1 MVLNKAET
9 MRKAIT
15 CLVLKALL
23 LVIFSGWVSIWI
35 LRPTKFW
42 TKLWL
47 RLERKTSTPAFG
59 YTGPDIFLYS
69 FPLILLA
76 ALGAIYLQAHRY
88 QDLSLAK
95 KKVRVKL
102 SRRLIFIR
110 GPLGFVSAAELL
122 TIVIFV
128 GLMGWTLYSYVSND
142 FSRISP
148 KKVLKSGNHHIWQY
162 KLAKFGTRLGY
173 IGNLCLAVLFL
184 PVTRGLDLLQMI
196 GVHFE
201 MSVKYHIWLGNTMM
215 VIYTL
220 HGVCFSVVWG
230 SRNSLIKE
238 LTRWDRTGPANL
250 PGGIALLSGMIMWL
264 TSIKPIRRKFF
275 ELFYY
280 THHLYV
286 VFIVF
291 FALHTNDRHFCT
303 VLSGIFLFLL
313 DRFLRFLQSGRTVK
327 ILSARI
333 LPCKAVELTLSR
345 HPGLKYVSTSV
356 ILLKIPVISRLQW
369 HPFSITSSS
378 SVDKDRISVMIK
390 CQGEWTERLYNFIY
404 ASHISKIRDVSL
416 SASVEGPYGPDSNY
430 FLRYDS
436 LLLIAGGSGVTPFLS
451 ILQEIMSQ
459 QLNSTPRVL
468 LIVVVKKRED
478 LSMLNAISPTLLHQS
493 GLQSEGFL
501 NVEAFVTQEEAP
513 DYESPTPNYEF
524 KAVQF
529 ETEGI
534 NSTIPALLG
543 TESKL
548 WRASLIFTTF
558 VVFLI
563 LLGLLNSL
571 FVYPKDHNSY
581 NIYPSWGRRLFINLA
596 LAMGICITVC
606 AMSIWKWKTCMKLI
620 ANGHGHS
627 AVKLDEGRQELPI
640 WEDPGCTDCLSLL
653 HLDNVHYGRRPDFQG
668 IFSTCAK
675 EKFGSN
681 VGVLVSGPQG
691 MQESVASV
699 CRQHCSFTNNS
710 TIAFNFHS
718 ISFCL

>member
-1 MVLNKAET
+1 MKKT
-9 MRKAIT
+9 II
-15 CLVLKALL
+15 CSVLKALL

-35 LRPTKFW
+35 LKPTKFW

-47 RLERKTSTPAFG
+47 RLEKKTSTPAFG

-69 FPLILLA
+69 FLLILLA
-76 ALGAIYLQAHRY
+76 ALGAIYVQARGY

-95 KKVRVKL
+95 KVVRVKL

-110 GPLGFVSAAELL
+110 GPLGFVSATELL
-122 TIVIFV
+122 TIIIFV
-128 GLMGWTLYSYVSND
+128 GLMVWTLYSYVSND
-142 FSRISP
+142 FSQISP
-148 KKVLKSGNHHIWQY
+148 KKVLKSGNHHLWQY
-162 KLAKFGTRLGY
+162 KLERVGVRLGY
-173 IGNLCLAVLFL
+173 IGNLCLPVLFL
-184 PVTRGLDLLQMI
+184 PVTRGLDLLQII

-201 MSVKYHIWLGNTMM
+201 MSVKYHIWVANTMM

-220 HGVCFSVVWG
+220 HGVCFFVVWG
-230 SRNSLIKE
+230 SRNSLLKE
-238 LTRWDRTGPANL
+238 LTRWDRTGRANL
-250 PGGIALLSGMIMWL
+250 PGVIALLSGIIMWL

-286 VFIVF
+286 VFTVF
-291 FALHTNDRHFCT
+291 FSLHISDRHFCT

-313 DRFLRFLQSGRTVK
+313 DRFLRFLQSGRIVK
-327 ILSARI
+327 ILTARI
-333 LPCKAVELTLSR
+333 LPCKAIELTLSK
-345 HPGLKYVSTSV
+345 HPDLKYISTSV

-404 ASHISKIRDVSL
+404 ASHLSKTRTVSL
-416 SASVEGPYGPDSNY
+416 SAAVEGPYGPDSNY

-468 LIVVVKKRED
+468 LIIVVKKRED
-478 LSMLNAISPTLLHQS
+478 LSMLNLISPTLLHQS

-501 NVEAFVTQEEAP
+501 KVEAFVTQEEAP
-513 DYESPTPNYEF
+513 DYESPLPNYEL

-529 ETEGI
+529 ETKGI

-548 WRASLIFTTF
+548 WRASLILITF
-558 VVFLI
+558 VVFLV

-581 NIYPSWGRRLFINLA
+581 NIYPSWERRLFINLA
-596 LAMGICITVC
+596 LVMGICITVS
-606 AMSIWKWKTCMKLI
+606 AMAIWKWKTCMKLR
-620 ANGHGHS
+620 ADGEDHS
-627 AVKLDEGRQELPI
+627 AVKVEEGSLELPM
-640 WEDPGCTDCLSLL
+640 WEEHGCTDCINLL
-653 HLDNVHYGRRPDFQG
+653 HLDNVNYGGRPDFRG

-675 EKFGSN
+675 EKFGSS

-691 MQESVASV
+691 MQESVASL
-699 CRQHCSFTNNS
+699 CSSATYNS

>member
-1 MVLNKAET
+1 MALNKEET
-9 MRKAIT
+9 MRKAVT

-47 RLERKTSTPAFG
+47 RLEKKTSTPAFG

-76 ALGAIYLQAHRY
+76 VLGAIYLQARGY
-88 QDLSLAK
+88 QDLSLARK
-95 KKVRVKL
+95 KAGVKL

-110 GPLGFVSAAELL
+110 GPLGFISAAELL
-122 TIVIFV
+122 TLFIFV
-128 GLMGWTLYSYVSND
+128 ALLGWTLYSYVSND
-142 FSRISP
+142 FRRITP
-148 KKVLKSGNHHIWQY
+148 KKVLKSGNHHIWQF
-162 KLAKFGTRLGY
+162 KLEKFGTRLGY
-173 IGNLCLAVLFL
+173 IGNLCLVVLFL
-184 PVTRGLDLLQMI
+184 PVTRGLDLLQLI

-201 MSVKYHIWLGNTMM
+201 ISVKYHIWIGNMMM

-220 HGVCFSVVWG
+220 HGLLFAIVWG
-230 SRNSLIKE
+230 SRNSLLKE
-238 LTRWDRTGPANL
+238 LTRWDRTGRANL
-250 PGGIALLSGMIMWL
+250 PGVIALLSGMIMWL

-345 HPGLKYVSTSV
+345 QPGLKYISTSV

-378 SVDKDRISVMIK
+378 SVDKDRISVLIK
-390 CQGEWTERLYNFIY
+390 VQGEWTERLYNFIY
-404 ASHISKIRDVSL
+404 ASHLLKIRTVSL
-416 SASVEGPYGPDSNY
+416 SAAVEGPYGPDSSY

-459 QLNSTPRVL
+459 EIKSTPRIL

-478 LSMLNAISPTLLHQS
+478 LSMLNLISPTLLHQS
-493 GLQSEGFL
+493 GLMSEGFL
-501 NVEAFVTQEEAP
+501 KVEAFVTQEEAP
-513 DYESPTPNYEF
+513 DYESQTPNSEF

-529 ETEGI
+529 ETKEI
-534 NSTIPALLG
+534 SRTIPALLG

-581 NIYPSWGRRLFINLA
+581 NIYPSWARRLFIILA
-596 LAMGICITVC
+596 LAMGVAIAVSVI
-606 AMSIWKWKTCMKLI
+606 AIWKWKTCIKLRE
-620 ANGHGHS
+620 HGHDDHS
-627 AVKLDEGRQELPI
+627 GVKVEDEQ
-640 WEDPGCTDCLSLL
+640 GCTDCLSVLD
-653 HLDNVHYGRRPDFQG
+653 LDNVYYGRRPDFQG

-681 VGVLVSGPQG
+681 VGVLVCGPQG

-699 CRQHCSFTNNS
+699 CRQHCSLSRNNS